1 MRLASVL
8 LLVAPMMHGACGERR
23 GDHRPVDRAEADKL
37 FDETEVETPPGMSD
51 LTIDEHGVLWGIA
64 ERDRIV
70 VELPTGKPPVQHHL
84 DGVAFGLDT
93 EAILALGGG
102 AFAIGVEGGVAPT
115 AAILSAELRGDRVVV
130 TGTRA
135 LTNQDVGVELT
146 VNHGI
151 EALCGKAGDLIA
163 AIETVGKTEDGR
175 RWAPLVRVHGDE
187 LQLTKLFLT
196 TKAGK
201 ISGMYCTIGDDG
213 VAQVEAIE
221 RHFGVVR
228 LLKFALPRGATEVT
242 PELDMDLFPV
252 LHDNWNFEGVT
263 RLPDGRL
270 VLINDNQ
277 TDKVRGPTHLFVF
290 KPR

>member
-1 MRLASVL
+1 MRLASDL
-8 LLVAPMMHGACGERR
+8 LLAATVTHGACAERR
-23 GDHRPVDRAEADKL
+23 GDRRPVDRAAADKL
-37 FDETEVETPPGMSD
+37 FDETEVATPPGMSD
-51 LTIDEHGVLWGIA
+51 LTIDERGVLWGIA

-70 VELPTGKPPVQHHL
+70 VELPLGEPPVHHHL

-93 EAILALGGG
+93 EAIIALGGG
-102 AFAIGVEGGVAPT
+102 AFAIGVEGGVAPS
-115 AAILSAELRGDRVVV
+115 AAILTAELHGDRVVV
-130 TGTRA
+130 TGVRE
-135 LTNQDVGVELT
+135 LTNKDVGLELT

-175 RWAPLVRVHGDE
+175 RWAPLVRVHGDR
-187 LQLTKLFLT
+187 LHMTRLYLT

-228 LLKFALPRGATEVT
+228 LLRFALPRDAVDVT
-242 PELDMDLFPV
+242 PALDMDLFPV